1 MNKVFLIITLG
12 IYITI
17 AITIILAIAAAFP
30 EIVFFIYFMLSFGFT
45 NDGTWSLL
53 SLDSVGRLK
62 HIASFVQTHLLP
74 WNNLIKI
81 GLIIIVVL
89 AYLALS
95 IFINQRGFTIFKVIN
110 NLVGVGFYGVLV
122 YFTSKPS
129 LVELLGMVALLSCV
143 LIPIKMLF
151 YKKISNK
158 ISDRVIYD

>member
-1 MNKVFLIITLG
+1 MFLIITLG

-74 WNNLIKI
+74 WN
-81 GLIIIVVL
+81 
-89 AYLALS
+89 
-95 IFINQRGFTIFKVIN
+95 
-110 NLVGVGFYGVLV
+110 
-122 YFTSKPS
+122 
-129 LVELLGMVALLSCV
+129 
-143 LIPIKMLF
+143 
-151 YKKISNK
+151 
-158 ISDRVIYD
+158 

>member
-1 MNKVFLIITLG
+1 M
-12 IYITI
+12 
-17 AITIILAIAAAFP
+17 
-30 EIVFFIYFMLSFGFT
+30 
-45 NDGTWSLL
+45 
-53 SLDSVGRLK
+53 
-62 HIASFVQTHLLP
+62 
-74 WNNLIKI
+74 
-81 GLIIIVVL
+81 IVVL

-95 IFINQRGFTIFKVIN
+95 IFINERGFTIFKVIN

-158 ISDRVIYD
+158 INDRVIYD